1 MSTDALG
8 RTENAYVQ
16 LMDKLLKEQDPGL
29 DFKKQVHKLEDAKEV
44 HGQTGIHVI
53 KDVEQ
58 AAFADWIN
66 KSFANDKEVKTYLPL
81 TPGGDDL
88 YDHCSDGVLLCKM
101 INKAVPGTI
110 FEKSINMPISGKQL
124 SIYQKLENGTLAIN
138 SAKSLGCKIVNIEAC
153 DIQKGT
159 PYLVL
164 GLIWQVI
171 KLGLLVD
178 ITLAQH
184 AELVLLLEP
193 GESLDDLRRLSAE
206 QLLMRWVNYHLAKS
220 GSARRIANFEGDL
233 NDSEVYTR
241 LLKQVAPEDKHV
253 TTLPLNV
260 RLDYCIVCTV
270 HQSIG
275 CSILF
280 LKIFLLYR
288 IKWYQHSIFNVSPLS
303 LSIVLHGPCVSRVLR
318 CIQVFVL

>member
-1 MSTDALG
+1 
-8 RTENAYVQ
+8 
-16 LMDKLLKEQDPGL
+16 MDKLLTEQDPGL
-29 DFKKQVHKLEDAKEV
+29 DFKKQVKKLEDAKEV

-58 AAFADWIN
+58 AAFADWMN
-66 KSFANDKEVKTYLPL
+66 KSLADDKEAKVYLPL
-81 TPGGDDL
+81 KAGGDDL
-88 YDHCSDGVLLCKM
+88 YERCSDGVLLCKM
-101 INKAVPGTI
+101 INKAQPGTI
-110 FEKSINMPISGKQL
+110 FEKSINLPAGSGKQL

-138 SAKSLGCKIVNIEAC
+138 SAKSLGCKIVNIEAG
-153 DIQKGT
+153 DLQKGT

-171 KLGLLVD
+171 KMGLLVD

-220 GSARRIANFEGDL
+220 GTSRRIGNFEADL
-233 NDSEVYTR
+233 HDSEVYTR

-260 RLDYCIVCTV
+260 CLFYAF
-270 HQSIG
+270 
-275 CSILF
+275 ILF
-280 LKIFLLYR
+280 STVLLCVFTELSSSHLPLGRGGSLMYVCMCARMHACVR
-288 IKWYQHSIFNVSPLS
+288 IMCLAMM
-303 LSIVLHGPCVSRVLR
+303 
-318 CIQVFVL
+318 

>member
-1 MSTDALG
+1 MFSEYDAQIGIAICL
-8 RTENAYVQ
+8 Q
-16 LMDKLLKEQDPGL
+16 LMDKLLKEQDPGM
-29 DFKKQVHKLEDAKEV
+29 DFKKQVHKLDAAKEV

-58 AAFADWIN
+58 AAFADWLN
-66 KSFANDKEVKTYLPL
+66 KSLSDDKEAKAYLPL
-81 TPGGDDL
+81 KAGGEDL
-88 YDHCSDGVLLCKM
+88 YEHCSDGVLLCKI
-101 INKAVPGTI
+101 INKAQPGTI
-110 FEKSINMPISGKQL
+110 FEKSINLPAGSKQL

-138 SAKSLGCKIVNIEAC
+138 SAKSLGCKIVNIEAG

-171 KLGLLVD
+171 KMGLLVD

-220 GSARRIANFEGDL
+220 GSARRIANFEADL

-260 RLDYCIVCTV
+260 RVLPSLYTSTHTSVEDE
-270 HQSIG
+270 
-275 CSILF
+275 F
-280 LKIFLLYR
+280 LKCVFD
-288 IKWYQHSIFNVSPLS
+288 S
-303 LSIVLHGPCVSRVLR
+303 L
-318 CIQVFVL
+318 